1 MASMAFLLLGA
12 AVSFVAS
19 VDPLEALTQKARQLQ
34 ELGALT
40 PLTAGCASAC
50 PSMQS
55 AYEDMECVWSKGAQE
70 VITATVGLFCDHK
83 SAITCA
89 TQQSACA
96 ADLLGTTPGFLTALD
111 CYCGGCPN
119 FGHLWSN
126 LATASQLSIQIAQG
140 QTTDTGPFYTAVCP
154 MLGVVDCMSSHSMC
168 TAYLAS
174 QEGAALTGMKTYTDA
189 CTSGGYST
197 QYSETYNYTAP
208 ECANEASA
216 ASGLVGL
223 NLLFLTFSL
232 LCLSIHEWITSECE
246 DTTI

>member
-1 MASMAFLLLGA
+1 MAFLLLGA

-50 PSMQS
+50 PDMQS
-55 AYEDMECVWSKGAQE
+55 AYEDMECAWSKGAQE
-70 VITATVGLFCDHK
+70 VVAGTVGLFCNHK
-83 SAITCA
+83 SALDCA
-89 TQQSACA
+89 TKQSACA
-96 ADLLGTTPGFLTALD
+96 ADLLGTSAGFMTALD

-119 FGHLWSN
+119 FGHLYSD
-126 LATASQLSIQIAQG
+126 LAAATQLSVQIAQG
-140 QTTDTGPFYTAVCP
+140 QTSDMGTFYTLVCP

-174 QEGAALTGMKTYTDA
+174 QEGAALTSMKTSYTDV

-197 QYSETYNYTAP
+197 QYSETYNYTTP

-232 LCLSIHEWITSECE
+232 LCLSIHE
-246 DTTI
+246 